1 LKTTT
6 IGLAMSTSERIA
18 ESNGNSIALGLNFEH
33 TSKAK
38 SRIPVVTRAAEKP
51 SGIKSS
57 A

>member
-1 LKTTT
+1 
-6 IGLAMSTSERIA
+6 METSERIA
-18 ESNGNSIALGLNFEH
+18 ESNGNSIALGLLNFEH